1 MELTKK
7 EVIRMIE
14 ISAVQMPD
22 GEEAINQLISYSKK
36 YNFACVYALP
46 CWIPYL
52 KKNMKVNS
60 HARMASAVGFPS
72 GAHSKGIKLK
82 ETEELIAQ
90 GVSELDVVMNVGM
103 LLSGR
108 YHYVQDEIETI
119 VDMAGDTIIKVI
131 IEVKY
136 LTEDTI
142 KKACELCINANAD
155 YVKTSTGWTDCT
167 TLEDISLIA
176 SFVKDDIKIK
186 VAGGIRDLNSVIEMI
201 KLGVS
206 RFGINTKAAMKIIR
220 EWDKYPSGKINLV

>member
-1 MELTKK
+1 MELSKTD
-7 EVIRMIE
+7 IINMIE

-22 GEEAINQLISYSKK
+22 GEKAVNELINYAKK
-36 YNFACVYALP
+36 YDFACVCVLP
-46 CWIPYL
+46 CWIPFL
-52 KKNMKVNS
+52 KEQINGDTNIKI
-60 HARMASAVGFPS
+60 ASTVGFPS
-72 GAHSKGIKLK
+72 GAHSKGVKVK
-82 ETEELIAQ
+82 ETEELLTQ
-90 GVSELDVVMNVGM
+90 GVSELDVVMSVGM

-108 YHYVQDEIETI
+108 YNYVQDEIKTI
-119 VDMAGDTIIKVI
+119 IDMAGNTVIKVV

-176 SFVKDDIKIK
+176 SFVKDAIKIK

-206 RFGINTKAAMKIIR
+206 RFGINTKAAIKIIKECDR
-220 EWDKYPSGKINLV
+220 FSNGIIRY